1 MVKTLATHST
11 ALQPRCQLHNKAARL
26 RRTVLHRCG
35 SARLGLR
42 LGESGDRGAVAVEFA
57 LIFPVF
63 LFMILF
69 MLDAGRYLTVQ
80 MALNNAAEVGARA
93 VAESTDS
100 TIAANQIL
108 VSVPESI
115 VRLATL
121 DTQNQ
126 RGITESQFVCPL
138 YSENYIGADPNTGIY
153 GPSPDGNCTDL
164 GTTSGTSCSTVLAN
178 YRAMARVYVSFKWI
192 TPIGLIINLANPQD
206 VGPGN
211 SIYFDRN
218 ANDTTII
225 EGKAKLLCLN

>member
-1 MVKTLATHST
+1 VRGVAF
-11 ALQPRCQLHNKAARL
+11 
-26 RRTVLHRCG
+26 HRCG
-35 SARLGLR
+35 SACSGVLG
-42 LGESGDRGAVAVEFA
+42 GKFGDRGAVAVEFA

-93 VAESTDS
+93 VAESTDVS
-100 TIAANQIL
+100 IAAQQMRA
-108 VSVPESI
+108 SVPDSF
-115 VRLATL
+115 VQLATL
-121 DTQNQ
+121 DSQNQ
-126 RGITESQFVCPL
+126 TGITESQYVCPL
-138 YSENYIGADPNTGIY
+138 YSENFYAIDPNTGIY

-164 GTTSGTSCSTVLAN
+164 GTSSGTSCATVLAN

-218 ANDTTII
+218 ADDTTII

>member
-1 MVKTLATHST
+1 V
-11 ALQPRCQLHNKAARL
+11 RGAAH
-26 RRTVLHRCG
+26 HRCG
-35 SARLGLR
+35 SACSGVLG
-42 LGESGDRGAVAVEFA
+42 GKYGDRGAVAVEFA

-93 VAESTDS
+93 VAESTDPY
-100 TIAANQIL
+100 IAASQMR
-108 VSVPESI
+108 VSVPDTFVALSTMDQGMT
-115 VRLATL
+115 ATGL
-121 DTQNQ
+121 T
-126 RGITESQFVCPL
+126 TSVFVCPL
-138 YSENYIGADPNTGIY
+138 YSENYYAFDPNNGLY
-153 GPSPDGNCTDL
+153 SPSPDGNCTDL
-164 GTTSGTSCSTVLAN
+164 GTASGTSCSTVLAN

-218 ANDTTII
+218 ADDTTII

>member
-1 MVKTLATHST
+1 MLS
-11 ALQPRCQLHNKAARL
+11 
-26 RRTVLHRCG
+26 
-35 SARLGLR
+35 
-42 LGESGDRGAVAVEFA
+42 GESRDRGAVAVEFA

-80 MALNNAAEVGARA
+80 MALNNAAEVGARS
-93 VAESTDS
+93 VAESTDATVS
-100 TIAANQIL
+100 TTQVL
-108 VSVPESI
+108 QSLPDSI
-115 VRLATL
+115 VRLSTMDAGAGVTSVS
-121 DTQNQ
+121 T
-126 RGITESQFVCPL
+126 SQFVCPIN
-138 YSENYIGADPNTGIY
+138 SENFYAIDPNTGIY
-153 GPSPDGNCTDL
+153 GPNPDGNCTDL
-164 GTTSGTSCSTVLAN
+164 GTASGTSCSTVLAN

-218 ANDTTII
+218 ADDTTII

>member
-1 MVKTLATHST
+1 
-11 ALQPRCQLHNKAARL
+11 
-26 RRTVLHRCG
+26 
-35 SARLGLR
+35 LR

-100 TIAANQIL
+100 TIVANQIR
-108 VSVPESI
+108 VAVPDSI
-115 VRLATL
+115 VRLATM
-121 DTQNQ
+121 DAQNQ
-126 RGITESQFVCPL
+126 LGIAESQFVCPL

>member
-1 MVKTLATHST
+1 MF
-11 ALQPRCQLHNKAARL
+11 
-26 RRTVLHRCG
+26 
-35 SARLGLR
+35 
-42 LGESGDRGAVAVEFA
+42 GDRGAVAVEFA

-93 VAESTDS
+93 VAESTDVS
-100 TIAANQIL
+100 IAAQQMR
-108 VSVPESI
+108 VSVPDSF
-115 VRLATL
+115 VQLATL
-121 DTQNQ
+121 DAQNQ
-126 RGITESQFVCPL
+126 TGITESQYVCPL
-138 YSENYIGADPNTGIY
+138 YSENYYAFDPNTGLY
-153 GPSPDGNCTDL
+153 SPSPDGNCTDL
-164 GTTSGTSCSTVLAN
+164 GTASGTSCSTVLAN

-218 ANDTTII
+218 ADDTTII

>member
-1 MVKTLATHST
+1 MCGVAF
-11 ALQPRCQLHNKAARL
+11 
-26 RRTVLHRCG
+26 HRCG
-35 SARLGLR
+35 SACSGVLS
-42 LGESGDRGAVAVEFA
+42 GEYRDRGAVAVEFA

-93 VAESTDS
+93 VAESTDAS
-100 TIAANQIL
+100 ITTSAMLNN
-108 VSVPESI
+108 VPDSI
-115 VRLATL
+115 VRLSTMDSGSSSLGLNVA
-121 DTQNQ
+121 
-126 RGITESQFVCPL
+126 SFVCPIN
-138 YSENYIGADPNTGIY
+138 SENFYAIDPNTGIY
-153 GPSPDGNCTDL
+153 GPNPDGNCTDL
-164 GTTSGTSCSTVLAN
+164 GTASGTSCSTVLAN

-218 ANDTTII
+218 ADDTTII

>member
-1 MVKTLATHST
+1 
-11 ALQPRCQLHNKAARL
+11 
-26 RRTVLHRCG
+26 VL
-35 SARLGLR
+35 
-42 LGESGDRGAVAVEFA
+42 SGDKRDRGAVAVEFA

-93 VAESTDS
+93 VAESTDP
-100 TIAANQIL
+100 TVTANQMRTSM
-108 VSVPESI
+108 VDSI
-115 VRLATL
+115 VRLSTM
-121 DTQNQ
+121 DTGASIN
-126 RGITESQFVCPL
+126 GVTVGSFVCPIN
-138 YSENYIGADPNTGIY
+138 SENFYAIDPNTGVY
-153 GPSPDGNCTDL
+153 GPNPDGNCTDL
-164 GTTSGTSCSTVLAN
+164 GTSSGTSCSTVLAN

-218 ANDTTII
+218 ADDTTII